1 MSSTKPHR
9 RRSRPSSPSTTPV
22 ASSSST
28 RSRKPILFA
37 IAACAVGLLI
47 SLLLPSRLYWHR
59 YQTQL
64 RNTNYAAATKALES
78 AERWWASTAS
88 VILANA
94 NILAQQGYDDRAMTA
109 IVAAE
114 NIGADPAIASAM
126 KSRLK
131 WQSGNLDSRAQQYD
145 TPGFTPD
152 DYAAIA
158 MGYIVRGNDADAA
171 KVTQT
176 WQQRNPQDAS
186 AEVIASL
193 IAQNREDSDQAGKLL
208 RDAIRKNPK
217 HVTARFE
224 LAQHQYDQR
233 NFDAALAG
241 FESVISTL
249 SPFVPAGDRVSINGE
264 QLHASQ
270 FIRALILQEQD
281 QIDEAEDQFQKLLET
296 FEDDFAIRYSLAN
309 MYALQGNGD
318 KILETLEPIIHRFPE
333 DISLNYLMATGETL
347 RGNVALANDW
357 IDQYLKARRQLNQ
370 LLEAERIRGNR
381 PPDPE
386 FSMLLAETYLRF
398 KWDDAKPWL
407 DLAASLQP
415 RSPRVRRGYRQ
426 FYENSGNFEHA
437 ARYSD

>member
-1 MSSTKPHR
+1 VATSSAP
-9 RRSRPSSPSTTPV
+9 
-22 ASSSST
+22 
-28 RSRKPILFA
+28 RSRKPIFFA
-37 IAACAVGLLI
+37 IAAGVIGLLI
-47 SLLLPSRLYWHR
+47 ALMLPSRLHWHR
-59 YQTQL
+59 YEAHL
-64 RNTNYAAATKALES
+64 RNTNYAAATKALQS

-88 VILANA
+88 VTLANA
-94 NILAQQGYDDRAMTA
+94 NILAQQGYDDQAMAA

-114 NIGADPAIASAM
+114 NIGADSAVASAM

-145 TPGFTPD
+145 APDFTPD
-152 DYAAIA
+152 DFAAIA
-158 MGYIVRGNDADAA
+158 MGHIVRGNHADAA

-176 WQQRNPQDAS
+176 WQQRDPRDAS
-186 AEVIASL
+186 ADVIASL
-193 IAQNREDSDQAGKLL
+193 IAQNREDVDQSGKLL
-208 RDAIRKNPK
+208 RDAVRKNPD

-224 LAQHQYDQR
+224 LAQHQYAQR

-241 FESVISTL
+241 FESVIETL
-249 SPFVPAGDRVSINGE
+249 APYVPAGDRVSINGE

-270 FIRALILQEQD
+270 FIRALILQEQGR
-281 QIDEAEDQFQKLLET
+281 IDEAEDQFQKLLET
-296 FEDDFAIRYSLAN
+296 FQDDFAIRYSLAN
-309 MYALQGNGD
+309 MHALHGHGD
-318 KILETLEPIIHRFPE
+318 EILETLQPILDRFPE

-347 RGNVALANDW
+347 RGNVARANDW

-370 LLEAERIRGNR
+370 LLEAERKRGNR

-386 FSMLLAETYLRF
+386 FYMQLAESYLRF

-426 FYENSGNFEHA
+426 FYENSGNFEQA
-437 ARYSD
+437 ARYGN